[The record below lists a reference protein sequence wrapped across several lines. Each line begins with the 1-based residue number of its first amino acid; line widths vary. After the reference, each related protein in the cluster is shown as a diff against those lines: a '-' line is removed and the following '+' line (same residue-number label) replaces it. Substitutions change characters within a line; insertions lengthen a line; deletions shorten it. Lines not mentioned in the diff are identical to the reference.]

1 MNIPFHLSDPVV
13 GCDDERPPEDLVVPE
28 HNPAYLTV
36 EMNPVERLYVN
47 L

>member
-1 MNIPFHLSDPVV
+1 MNISFRPSDPVV
-13 GCDDERPPEDLVVPE
+13 GSDDERLPEDLVVPE
-28 HNPAYLTV
+28 HNPAYLTM